1 MGIGTVMLFLLGVVI
16 FLFLLGIVVSSFFT
30 IEQAHSGVV
39 QRLGKFLRIAPPGLN
54 LKVPYIDRRGP
65 HQPAG
70 AAAGC

>member
-39 QRLGKFLRIAPPGLN
+39 
-54 LKVPYIDRRGP
+54 
-65 HQPAG
+65 
-70 AAAGC
+70 